1 MFKTLLSLFKSEPNV
16 MFTRLNNI
24 FKNLNNRETDNDLI
38 ILNKVVNKK
47 CLGII
52 SVEFKSNLGTVRI
65 NLHKSSKKYV
75 ELSYAN
81 YAGSF
86 VFTLEAYDN
95 FLSVKPL
102 LGEDIKARDIDL
114 AIYELEQYLQNTQ
127 EELID
132 NKDIEKY
139 YNHVIEVEK
148 LTSGI
153 V

>member
-16 MFTRLNNI
+16 MFIRLNNI

-47 CLGII
+47 CLGMI
-52 SVEFKSNLGTVRI
+52 SIEFKSNLGTVRI

>member
-24 FKNLNNRETDNDLI
+24 FKNLNNRETYNDLI